1 MQHNRQWFS
10 GALALGVL
18 LVIFGSLIFMY
29 RELHRVREALE
40 DVTKTTCITKITEQP
55 SRAHVDTQP
64 ARKQLW
70 SDLQTELQNA
80 VLQVF
85 SQVTEFNWVE
95 PYKTPSQS
103 ESAGSAFFIN
113 EQGDIITNAHVVN
126 QAISVTVQIPSVGKR
141 RFAVDVIG
149 VSPERDLA
157 LLRMREKDL
166 KELKQALGVKTLSY
180 LKMGDSDA
188 VKRGD
193 KIMALGFPLGQQG
206 LKSTTGVV
214 SGREHLP
221 LSGYFIQISAPINPG
236 NSGGPSIDYA
246 GRAIGVNTAGIPG
259 AQNVGYIIPSN
270 EVLLFLD
277 QLETVKTKGKPKLL
291 RRPFLGVFFNTAND
305 NLRAYLKNPPPGGL
319 YVVDVYKGGPF
330 DKAGIKG
337 GDMIY
342 SIDSYPID
350 MHGEMSVPWSKEDR
364 ISIIDYVARLKL
376 GHIVKLVYYRNGTK
390 MTSTFVL
397 TRTEPPIRRMY
408 PGFEKIEYE
417 VLGGF
422 VFMPITA
429 NHVML
434 LAKFAPQ
441 IMQYADP
448 KKQIDPALLITHVML
463 NSPASELRSI
473 GAGGIISEVN
483 GEKIHTLDE
492 FRNAVL
498 KSTKTGYLTIKTTDN
513 QFAAIPLND
522 ILTHEERLASTY
534 FFRISELFK
543 ELKRIAPQVT
553 SKS

>member
-126 QAISVTVQIPSVGKR
+126 KAISVTVQIPSVGKR